1 MQYTQDIFWN
11 NLPYTKGRVSKKL
24 GFLREMVDGSF
35 LKNLTNPYFI
45 WTGTGRIVPLEKK
58 ILHSKTINKLRNTEV
73 YFYLYEPI
81 CARIGEYNRS
91 FYSEFNSTENLNNM
105 VCDEIESIKIF
116 VNKNSITNFRII
128 TSDYNI
134 QLISSNYPGIKLNC
148 LDTFLTDVARR
159 YQSTSILNNVV
170 NKFWCGNWRYTT
182 HRHLIMSY
190 LATLDGTYTWNLKCS
205 YDELNKNGW
214 FDLEKLKQ
222 ENPNQHTQLK
232 NGVDYL
238 YSNIFSIDQN
248 IDAVSV
254 DQFDEVF
261 IPGHNAPESTTDF
274 LKSYR
279 NSFCGVINE
288 TRFAQ
293 PFGYFSEKTLT
304 AIHSKLPV
312 IVVAPPHTLKYLKTF
327 GFKTFDR
334 WWDESYDTETNH
346 HKRITK
352 IFDIIDYI
360 NSKSIDELTIIY
372 SEMEDILEH
381 NRAIIKTIPFND
393 KIL

>member
-1 MQYTQDIFWN
+1 
-11 NLPYTKGRVSKKL
+11 
-24 GFLREMVDGSF
+24 
-35 LKNLTNPYFI
+35 
-45 WTGTGRIVPLEKK
+45 
-58 ILHSKTINKLRNTEV
+58 
-73 YFYLYEPI
+73 
-81 CARIGEYNRS
+81 
-91 FYSEFNSTENLNNM
+91 
-105 VCDEIESIKIF
+105 
-116 VNKNSITNFRII
+116 
-128 TSDYNI
+128 
-134 QLISSNYPGIKLNC
+134 
-148 LDTFLTDVARR
+148 
-159 YQSTSILNNVV
+159 
-170 NKFWCGNWRYTT
+170 
-182 HRHLIMSY
+182 MSY

-261 IPGHNAPESTTDF
+261 IPGYNAPESTTDF

-304 AIHSKLPV
+304 AINSKLPI
-312 IVVAPPHTLKYLKTF
+312 IVVAPPYTLKYLKTF

-334 WWDESYDTETNH
+334 WWDESYDIETNH

-372 SEMEDILEH
+372 SEMTNILEH
-381 NRAIIKTIPFND
+381 NQAIIKTIPFND

>member
-1 MQYTQDIFWN
+1 MEYSQDIFWN
-11 NLPYTKGRVSKKL
+11 NVPCTKGRVSKKL
-24 GFLREMVDGSF
+24 GFLQEMVDGSF

-45 WTGTGRIVPLEKK
+45 WTGTGRIISLEKK

-91 FYSEFNSTENLNNM
+91 FYSEFNSTENLNDI

-159 YQSTSILNNVV
+159 YQPTPISNKII

-222 ENPNQHTQLK
+222 ENPTQHAQLK
-232 NGVDYL
+232 NGADYL
-238 YSNIFSIDQN
+238 YSNTFSIDQT

-254 DQFDEVF
+254 NQFDEVV
-261 IPGHNAPESTTDF
+261 IPGHNSPESTTDF

-312 IVVAPPHTLKYLKTF
+312 IVVAPPYTLEYLKTF

-360 NSKSIDELTIIY
+360 NSKSIDELTTMY

-381 NRAIIKTIPFND
+381 NQAIIKTIPFND
-393 KIL
+393 KTL